1 MGTPEWAI
9 PSLKAVIDSGCE
21 ISAVLTQPDRPFG
34 RKRQLKPSPIKQF
47 SIEQQL
53 TVYCPE
59 KAGNSETLQLL
70 RSLNPELILVCAYG
84 QMLVQP
90 FLDIPKGGCYNLH
103 FSFLPKLRGASPVQA
118 AISSGFETTG
128 VCLQK
133 MVLRLDA
140 GPLVAT
146 SEKEKILPDD
156 TTHLLGSRLA
166 VIGSK
171 LIRDALPKLLCG
183 DFTET
188 EQNEEESTY
197 CRIINKKDGQVR
209 WHEDSAVEIERKLR
223 AFTPWPGIFG
233 FYRLDE
239 KSAIKRRIQF
249 TKVAVVKGNFEPGK
263 IYPELV
269 VGTHS
274 GGLRILKLKPEGK
287 QEMDADSFLRGQ
299 THIVGAQLCK

>member
-1 MGTPEWAI
+1 
-9 PSLKAVIDSGCE
+9 
-21 ISAVLTQPDRPFG
+21 
-34 RKRQLKPSPIKQF
+34 
-47 SIEQQL
+47 
-53 TVYCPE
+53 
-59 KAGNSETLQLL
+59 
-70 RSLNPELILVCAYG
+70 
-84 QMLVQP
+84 
-90 FLDIPKGGCYNLH
+90 LDIPKGGCYNLH

-197 CRIINKKDGQVR
+197 CRIINKEDGQVR
-209 WHEDSAVEIERKLR
+209 WHEESAVEIERKLR

-233 FYRLDE
+233 FYRLDK
-239 KSAIKRRIQF
+239 KSTKKRRMQF
-249 TKVAVVKGNFEPGK
+249 TKVEVVKGNFEPGK
-263 IYPELV
+263 IYPDLI
-269 VGTHS
+269 VGTQT